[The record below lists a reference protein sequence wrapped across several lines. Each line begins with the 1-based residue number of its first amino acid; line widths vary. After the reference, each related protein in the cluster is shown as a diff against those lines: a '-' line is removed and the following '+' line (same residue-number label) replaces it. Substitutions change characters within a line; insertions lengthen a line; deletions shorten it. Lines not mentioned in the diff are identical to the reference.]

1 MLVKQMD
8 ENADGVL
15 TMEEWENCLQP
26 KINAQKEYITLMKG
40 FTKCNDPLLIE
51 EEILDMTFK
60 KRALDKENKVM
71 RKQQNANLVWRQKK

>member
-1 MLVKQMD
+1 MD

-15 TMEEWENCLQP
+15 TMEEWEGCLQP
-26 KINAQKEYITLMKG
+26 KINSQKEYIQLMKG

-60 KRALDKENKVM
+60 KRALDKEIKVM
-71 RKQQNANLVWRQKK
+71 RKQQNANMVWR